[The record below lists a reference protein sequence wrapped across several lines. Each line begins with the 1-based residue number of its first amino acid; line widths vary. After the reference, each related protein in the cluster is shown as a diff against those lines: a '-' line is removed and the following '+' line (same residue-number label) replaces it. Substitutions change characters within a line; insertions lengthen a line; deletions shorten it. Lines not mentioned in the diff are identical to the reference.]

1 MMRQTRLRQL
11 TEQEKRSLREQQMI
25 TNWIKSSSKGVL
37 SIFSDPSDLW
47 KLITEYLPS
56 NKEAIMARGEYKVI
70 IPNLSLRK
78 DEVLI
83 PYIESDG
90 KIYYKTTTIGNDDNT
105 KNNYHICQE
114 EIDWQIKQGFIRNTP
129 GKLVIK
135 TNGGDPVDIICG
147 KIHINYFA
155 DSENGIIKIS
165 ENEGKGVI
173 ELLWDIFG
181 GIVNEQG
188 YKVLDSHIGA
198 IYSDSITP
206 EHQVKIYER
215 LAAKG
220 FAATNIVLGIDSYS
234 MEYTTKN
241 LSSIFAKSTWFE
253 IKNLVEEATD
263 NDLFDEA
270 TDQYERKSY
279 NIYKDPV
286 IDDKNKNSL
295 AGLLQVYYSAS
306 FMEPIGCLKVKTD
319 CTFEE
324 ENKGFLQVIYENGV
338 FKNQTSLQTIRKK
351 LLKN

>member
-1 MMRQTRLRQL
+1 MKTRIRQL

-47 KLITEYLPS
+47 KLIIEYLPN
-56 NKEAIMARGEYKVI
+56 NKEAIMAR
-70 IPNLSLRK
+70 
-78 DEVLI
+78 D
-83 PYIESDG
+83 
-90 KIYYKTTTIGNDDNT
+90 
-105 KNNYHICQE
+105 
-114 EIDWQIKQGFIRNTP
+114 
-129 GKLVIK
+129 GKLVIT
-135 TNGGDPVDIICG
+135 TNSSDPVDIICG
-147 KIHINYFA
+147 KNSGIKGFLNCTHKEAEQLGFENIGS
-155 DSENGIIKIS
+155 SEA
-165 ENEGKGVI
+165 EFKGVI

-295 AGLLQVYYSAS
+295 AGLLQVYYSVS